1 MHLMFVFEIQLPN
14 QEKKKK
20 GKKLKAKH
28 PKLYSSGLYNSD
40 ILSLRFTPYLS
51 QVLIHFCI

>member
-14 QEKKKK
+14 QGKKKKK

-28 PKLYSSGLYNSD
+28 PKLYS
-40 ILSLRFTPYLS
+40 
-51 QVLIHFCI
+51 